1 MAASTGG
8 IIAGMNPLEYH
19 FESPYTL
26 FFFQLIIII
35 FISQLLNIPMSKIK
49 QPRVISEVLTGI
61 VLGKTALGR
70 IPGFTENVFPPAS
83 LPSLTLVANIGI
95 CLLMFIVGCEVD
107 IKFIKAHLV
116 TALSVGLFN
125 LALPF
130 GVGCLCAIG
139 LWNDYRK
146 NIDGLPLIE
155 FTTFMVFIAV
165 ALCITA
171 FPVLVRILTELRL
184 VKDRVGTVVLAAGI
198 TNDLVGWVLL
208 ALSITLANSTESLV
222 TLYIVL
228 LAFGWFIFICYPIRI
243 ALHWFLKNV
252 LKELNDTDTPSRL
265 AMTIIMGM
273 VFASAFFTDII
284 GVHPIFGAFIIGTII
299 PRENSYVINLTM
311 RIEDLVNI
319 IFVPVYFAISGLSV
333 DLGLLNTGLD
343 WGWTIGLI
351 AISMVSKIA
360 GGMVAAKL
368 NGLYWR
374 ESLTVGVLMS
384 CKGIVEIVVLQVGLN
399 AQIISQKTY
408 SMFIFMALI
417 DTFFTTPLTL
427 WCYPASYREK
437 VQNWIEEKHS
447 EKKAPVKSDSEVS
460 DNQKETEICRIILT
474 VEDMESLST
483 DLLILGI
490 FSQQCSV
497 PIHAINIKTLTD
509 RTADVLHASMMK
521 EDSSP
526 HEFNSLNSILSVL
539 KIFCHYNKIPFTS
552 EILYSLPENYI
563 ATLLDNSMTMKND
576 LFFIPIQ
583 HKQYSADYLKR
594 IFDESKETDYYKA
607 LFINNNQ
614 GMSEILNLNHDA
626 ARENM
631 DNTSK
636 LSDDTILD
644 PSAMKLSSVTLYL
657 HNSEL
662 TKNDQMAMRIFNI
675 LVKNKETATG
685 RVVLNNIDPVSKTA
699 DEVLTWIVDNNE
711 VYKTVDFKIT
721 NRTNALDKVESGKAL
736 APHVFD
742 DDDTSPKLDRLI
754 IVSSTADIE
763 FITELVSRHE
773 KVIVFF

>member
-1 MAASTGG
+1 MAADTGG
-8 IIAGMNPLEYH
+8 IIAGMDPLKYH
-19 FESPYTL
+19 AASPYTL

-35 FISQLLNIPMSKIK
+35 VISQLLSIPMNKIK

-61 VLGKTALGR
+61 VLGQTALGR

-83 LPSLTLVANIGI
+83 IPSLTLVANVGI

-146 NIDGLPLIE
+146 NIDELPSIE

-208 ALSITLANSTESLV
+208 ALSITLANSTQSLV

-228 LAFGWFIFICYPIRI
+228 VAFGWFMFICYPVRI
-243 ALHWFLKNV
+243 ALHWFLKNI
-252 LKELNDTDTPSRL
+252 LKELDDTDTPSRL
-265 AMTIIMGM
+265 AMTIILGM

-299 PRENSYVINLTM
+299 PRENNYVINLTI

-351 AISMVSKIA
+351 AVSMISKIL
-360 GGMVAAKL
+360 GGMLAAKL

-399 AQIISQKTY
+399 AKIISQKTY

-427 WCYPASYREK
+427 LCYPVSYREK
-437 VQNWIEEKHS
+437 VQNWIEEKNN
-447 EKKAPVKSDSEVS
+447 EKKVPEKSNNEVS
-460 DNQKETEICRIILT
+460 NIEKDVEIKRLILT

-490 FSQQCSV
+490 FSQQCLI

-521 EDSSP
+521 EDTSP
-526 HEFNSLNSILSVL
+526 HDFNSLNSILSVL

-563 ATLLDNSMTMKND
+563 ATLLNSSTTMKND

-583 HKQYSADYLKR
+583 HKQYSQDYLKR
-594 IFDESKETDYYKA
+594 IFDESKKTDYYKA

-614 GMSEILNLNHDA
+614 GISEILRLNNKGK
-626 ARENM
+626 RESF
-631 DNTSK
+631 DNSSK
-636 LSDDTILD
+636 ISDDTILD
-644 PSAMKLSSVTLYL
+644 PSAMNLSSVTLYL
-657 HNSEL
+657 HDSEL
-662 TKNDQMAMRIFNI
+662 TKNDRMAMKIFNI
-675 LVKNKETATG
+675 LVKNKETVTG

-699 DEVLTWIVDNNE
+699 DEVSTWIVDNDE
-711 VYKTVDFKIT
+711 LYKNIDFKMT
-721 NRTNALDKVESGKAL
+721 NRTNSLDKVESGKAL
-736 APHVFD
+736 TPFILD
-742 DDDTSPKLDRLI
+742 DEDGLSKLDRLI

-763 FITELVSRHE
+763 FITELVSHHE
-773 KVIVFF
+773 KVIVMF